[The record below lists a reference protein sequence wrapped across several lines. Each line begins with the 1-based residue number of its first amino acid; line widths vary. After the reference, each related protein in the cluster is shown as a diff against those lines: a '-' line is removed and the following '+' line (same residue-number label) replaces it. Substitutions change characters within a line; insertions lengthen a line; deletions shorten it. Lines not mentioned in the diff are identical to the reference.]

1 MSLDPDPQ
9 DAHYEGLFSQENVIV
24 DNSSIISPVAIGCV
38 TVYNYSRKI
47 PVSCKGWAKPFQI
60 YAVINPTPL
69 NPRNKNTFSQEIIC
83 TVCYLEAIL

>member
-1 MSLDPDPQ
+1 MIFFHIIFLLSLDPDPQ

-47 PVSCKGWAKPFQI
+47 PVSCKGFKRQKSF
-60 YAVINPTPL
+60 VL
-69 NPRNKNTFSQEIIC
+69 NNSC
-83 TVCYLEAIL
+83 